1 MATTTN
7 IFELG
12 TRKKLR
18 FPFRG
23 ASTIEDLWDLSQ
35 EELNSIYIKLKESK
49 KESGLLDAKEN
60 SENDEIELKMDIVKE
75 IFRVNKEEIE
85 ARKTEMLKS
94 QKRQEILDAL
104 QAKDSE
110 ELKGMSR
117 EELERKLQ
125 EL

>member
-1 MATTTN
+1 MDATMN

-35 EELNSIYIKLKESK
+35 EELDSIYVKLKESK
-49 KESGLLDAKEN
+49 KEAGLMDTKDS
-60 SENDEIELKMDIVKE
+60 SENDEIELKMSIVKE
-75 IFRVNKEEIE
+75 VFQVKQEEIE
-85 ARKTEMLKS
+85 DRKNAMIKE
-94 QKRQEILDAL
+94 QARQEILEAL
-104 QAKDSE
+104 RAKDSE

-117 EELERKLQ
+117 EELEKKLQ